1 MPTECDRC
9 GGELEDF
16 KGEERSVRVA
26 VPAHYRNLHYVVW
39 TGWCAKCNRQVK
51 ERVPGVLP
59 RFAASNSQLA
69 QNVMDRY
76 VYGMT
81 VGTISARTRRLGRAT
96 DCAATST
103 GSSRTT
109 SRSSGSAAPAG
120 SSCRNSSTCFARRRS
135 IRAFGLS
142 SIRASIR
149 SDAHKPR
156 CPNASLID
164 ALMVREVL
172 QSVIGSLRLRCGDP
186 VARLTEA
193 LDAYALDK
201 TFKIEDFLFPLQKA

>member
-16 KGEERSVRVA
+16 KVEERSVRVA
-26 VPAHYRNLHYVVW
+26 VPAHFRNLHYVVR

-59 RFAASNSQLA
+59 RFAASNSLLA

-76 VYGMT
+76 VYGTT

-120 SSCRNSSTCFARRRS
+120 SSCRNSSTC
-135 IRAFGLS
+135 
-142 SIRASIR
+142 
-149 SDAHKPR
+149 
-156 CPNASLID
+156 
-164 ALMVREVL
+164 
-172 QSVIGSLRLRCGDP
+172 
-186 VARLTEA
+186 
-193 LDAYALDK
+193 
-201 TFKIEDFLFPLQKA
+201 

>member
-59 RFAASNSQLA
+59 RFAASNSLLA

-109 SRSSGSAAPAG
+109 SRSSGSAAPVG

-142 SIRASIR
+142 SSRASIR

-156 CPNASLID
+156 CPNAVVGRS
-164 ALMVREVL
+164 MPRSGVE
-172 QSVIGSLRLRCGDP
+172 
-186 VARLTEA
+186 
-193 LDAYALDK
+193 
-201 TFKIEDFLFPLQKA
+201 